1 MANRLWTLIAGGWV
15 ERGIMVISNQQRVGQ
30 QTAQK
35 SGLGN
40 QWHSVNI
47 ILVHWQLYTDGWLF
61 ETMSK

>member
-1 MANRLWTLIAGGWV
+1 MANRLRTLIAGGWV

-30 QTAQK
+30 Q

-47 ILVHWQLYTDGWLF
+47 ILVHWQLFTDD
-61 ETMSK
+61 